1 MLRMSGCIIAA
12 GDRSPHVA
20 HGRTRLTPRAET
32 AAVAVVVMVSIAVV
46 PIVIVCPDAMYIPP

>member
-1 MLRMSGCIIAA
+1 MGISRSIIAA
-12 GDRSPHVA
+12 RDRSPHVA

-46 PIVIVCPDAMYIPP
+46 PIVIVCPDAMCIPP

>member
-1 MLRMSGCIIAA
+1 MGISRSIIAA
-12 GDRSPHVA
+12 GDRLPHA
-20 HGRTRLTPRAET
+20 THRRSGLTPRAET